1 MEGFFLYKMLLL
13 RYLIKKIERIGLS
26 FSKKISLYASVCIIM
41 NISNISDGGRRNMKT
56 NKEPWWKRSVVYQIY
71 PRSFMDSNGD
81 GIGDLPGIISKLDYL
96 QRLGVDVIWLSPVFD
111 SPNDDNGYDIRDY
124 RTILDEFGTMEDF
137 DRLIQE
143 ADARGLR
150 IVMDL
155 VVNHTSDEH
164 AWFVESKS
172 SKDSKYRDYYIWK
185 EGKNDQPP
193 NNWGSVFSGSAWEK
207 DEVTES
213 YYLHL
218 FSKKQPDLNWENK
231 ALRDDI
237 YEMMT
242 YWLDK
247 GIGGFRM
254 DVINFISKVEGL
266 PDGKVN
272 PGQAYGDGSP
282 YFING
287 PKIHTHLKEMN
298 ERVLQHYDVLTV
310 GEMPGATPKD
320 AQLYTNPA
328 NKEVNMVFTF
338 EHMDIDSGPFEKWDV
353 KPLDLVAL
361 KQNFQKWQHALHE
374 VGWNSLY
381 WNNHDQ
387 PRIVSRFGNDQ
398 EFRVTSAKMLAI
410 CLHMLQGTPYI
421 YQGEELGMTNVKF
434 DRIED
439 YKDIETINMYNSKI
453 EQGVLEK
460 DIMRGIYTKGRDNA
474 RTPIQWTKDGGF
486 TTGIPWIQMNP
497 NTNEINVDQALD
509 DKTSVFYTYQ
519 KLIELRKEHDI
530 ITYGSFHLLLPNN
543 PSLFVYKRKTEK
555 EEWLVITNFSDNTEK
570 LEWTSCEVDGLDGKV
585 IIANYDS
592 QELGEQGMNVRPYE
606 ALVLAFERRL

>member
-1 MEGFFLYKMLLL
+1 
-13 RYLIKKIERIGLS
+13 
-26 FSKKISLYASVCIIM
+26 M
-41 NISNISDGGRRNMKT
+41 NISNISDGGRRSMKI

-298 ERVLQHYDVLTV
+298 ERVLQNYDVLTV

-439 YKDIETINMYNSKI
+439 YKDIETINMFNSKI

-460 DIMRGIYTKGRDNA
+460 DIMRGIYAKGRDNA

-497 NTNEINVDQALD
+497 NTNEINVDQALA

-570 LEWTSCEVDGLDGKV
+570 LEWTSCKVDGLDGKV

>member
-1 MEGFFLYKMLLL
+1 
-13 RYLIKKIERIGLS
+13 
-26 FSKKISLYASVCIIM
+26 M
-41 NISNISDGGRRNMKT
+41 NISNISDGGRRSMKI

-298 ERVLQHYDVLTV
+298 ERVLQNYDVLTV

-460 DIMRGIYTKGRDNA
+460 DIMRGIYAKGRDNA

>member
-1 MEGFFLYKMLLL
+1 
-13 RYLIKKIERIGLS
+13 
-26 FSKKISLYASVCIIM
+26 
-41 NISNISDGGRRNMKT
+41 MKT

-298 ERVLQHYDVLTV
+298 ERVLQNYDVLTV

-460 DIMRGIYTKGRDNA
+460 DIMRGIYAKGRDNA